1 LRFSIYESENPSFSA
16 EFGKPNKIKASR
28 FFYNKS
34 EQKGNK
40 NVLEID
46 LMSPANILIFKTIKM
61 KSIYTTPKII
71 KYDDLTIPWL
81 VYFRYDKKLFRFK
94 YGINYINNYKERLA
108 EAQKL
113 QKALLEKLQDG
124 WNPNV
129 PEVYNAITRYTL
141 VEALDF
147 ALEKKKPVLAKKSI
161 SDYSCSLNFIKTAIN
176 ALLLDNIPV
185 IDVKR
190 IHVKTI
196 LDKIKEQRG
205 STNNS
210 YNKYLTHFGAILS
223 ELIQYDIIEFNPA
236 DKIKHLPIEES
247 IFHNPASMKDIEKIK
262 KELHLK
268 DHNFYNFVSVIFHLG
283 IRPDEILQIR
293 LSMIDFENEIITL
306 IPKNTKGRKK
316 YRILPINKYLMD
328 YFKKMDLEHLPK
340 DFYLF
345 GSFRQPGKGNVGP
358 KLDFIPG
365 PTTIKVD
372 TATRRWETIVK
383 LGLKINMTMY
393 AMKKHGANMKL
404 SSGISL
410 EAISEQFGHTKLE
423 TTKIYTTRLNEI
435 YRNEVLLKS
444 PDFK

>member
-1 LRFSIYESENPSFSA
+1 
-16 EFGKPNKIKASR
+16 
-28 FFYNKS
+28 
-34 EQKGNK
+34 
-40 NVLEID
+40 
-46 LMSPANILIFKTIKM
+46 M
-61 KSIYTTPKII
+61 KSIYTTPKIV
-71 KYDDLTIPWL
+71 KYDDLSKPWF

-94 YGINYINNYKERLA
+94 YGINYIQNFKERLLEA
-108 EAQKL
+108 ESLQAILLKKL
-113 QKALLEKLQDG
+113 KNG

-129 PEVYNAITRYTL
+129 PDIFNEVNNYTII
-141 VEALDF
+141 EALDF
-147 ALEKKKPVLAKKSI
+147 ALDKKKAVLAKKSI
-161 SDYSCSLNFIKTAIN
+161 SDYNCSLNFIKTAIN
-176 ALLLDNIPV
+176 ELLLDNIPIV
-185 IDVKR
+185 EVKR
-190 IHVKTI
+190 VHIKTI
-196 LDKIKEQRG
+196 LDKIKEQRT

-236 DKIKHLPIEES
+236 DKIKHLPTEES

-262 KELHLK
+262 KELYSK
-268 DHNFYNFVSVIFHLG
+268 DHNFYNFISVIFHLG
-283 IRPDEILQIR
+283 IRPDEILQIK

-316 YRILPINKYLMD
+316 YRVLPINKHLMQ
-328 YFKKMDLEHLPK
+328 FLKEFEMQKLPK

-345 GSFRQPGKGNVGP
+345 GSFREPGKGNVGP

-365 PTTIKVD
+365 PTRIKVD
-372 TATRRWETIVK
+372 TATKRWEKIVK

-423 TTKIYTTRLNEI
+423 TTKIYTTMLNQI
-435 YRNEVLLKS
+435 NRNEVLLKS
-444 PDFK
+444 PAF